1 MASQLVGAPPARI
14 SARAQTAALGAIP
27 AGHPREVF
35 IDGKLMAAPDQDV
48 PQDRG
53 PRFDGPR
60 DGGRGGAP
68 RRDQVRRQ
76 KAHKATTAR
85 ELALAAIHQ
94 LRERDAFAQDI
105 IAKTIDISP
114 LSREDRAFATR
125 LVLGVVSTRGTL
137 EDIITGCMDSPDDAA
152 PAVRDALCLSAYEIV
167 FLQKSPHAAVDQG
180 VELVK
185 SVAPRAGGLANAVL
199 RRVVRAKEV
208 FPFGDPRTDIAA
220 YARLHG
226 FPVWLAKRLRA
237 RARGRPRLH
246 GSLERAGS
254 GLHRRQRAEG
264 RHRRGGRLG
273 SRSGSRWA

>member
-1 MASQLVGAPPARI
+1 M
-14 SARAQTAALGAIP
+14 
-27 AGHPREVF
+27 F

-167 FLQKSPHAAVDQG
+167 FCRR
-180 VELVK
+180 
-185 SVAPRAGGLANAVL
+185 APMPPSIRASS
-199 RRVVRAKEV
+199 
-208 FPFGDPRTDIAA
+208 
-220 YARLHG
+220 
-226 FPVWLAKRLRA
+226 W
-237 RARGRPRLH
+237 
-246 GSLERAGS
+246 
-254 GLHRRQRAEG
+254 
-264 RHRRGGRLG
+264 
-273 SRSGSRWA
+273 

>member
-1 MASQLVGAPPARI
+1 
-14 SARAQTAALGAIP
+14 
-27 AGHPREVF
+27 
-35 IDGKLMAAPDQDV
+35 MAAPDQDV

-199 RRVVRAKEV
+199 RRVVRAKEA

-226 FPVWLAKRLRA
+226 FPVWLAKRLIAELGPEGA
-237 RARGRPRLH
+237 RDFMVASNEPAPVYIAVNALKAATDEEVVSVLAAAH
-246 GSLERAGS
+246 AGPEAMALGGCAVPGCYKVAS
-254 GLHRRQRAEG
+254 GVPCSMAVC
-264 RHRRGGRLG
+264 
-273 SRSGSRWA
+273 AA